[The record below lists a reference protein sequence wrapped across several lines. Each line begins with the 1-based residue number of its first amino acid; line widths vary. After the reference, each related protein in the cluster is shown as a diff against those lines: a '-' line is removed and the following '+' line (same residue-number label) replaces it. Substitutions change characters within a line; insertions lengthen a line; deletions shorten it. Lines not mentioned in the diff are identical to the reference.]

1 MLSIYNSAH
10 VSLCNY
16 FSFIVSLFAYYVVL
30 FHVRNKDNN
39 NKKKIVSNVSN
50 NTYFIIYI
58 FSQNLPT
65 IYNAKHCRAKTR
77 CHCSDDLTFA
87 YKSKI
92 SAIHCV
98 NSVNETVSYYI
109 NKLGKA

>member
-1 MLSIYNSAH
+1 MLSLYNSAH

-16 FSFIVSLFAYYVVL
+16 FSFIVSLFAHYVVL
-30 FHVRNKDNN
+30 FHVRNKDKN
-39 NKKKIVSNVSN
+39 NKKRLFQKYRTTLTSV
-50 NTYFIIYI
+50 YI
-58 FSQNLPT
+58 FFHKIFLPFSTPNIAEQNRVA
-65 IYNAKHCRAKTR
+65 I
-77 CHCSDDLTFA
+77 CSDDLTFA

-109 NKLGKA
+109 NKLGKS